1 MVACHCDRRCDRY
14 HCVFV
19 CGRDSGGTQTPEPIE
34 LPRPTFHGYA
44 WEGLPPAVGAVRADH
59 DPEVT
64 EIMTQSTA
72 ATPCKTDFL
81 TRAARRGASICRMRD
96 ALRHKSM
103 NILQS

>member
-1 MVACHCDRRCDRY
+1 M
-14 HCVFV
+14 
-19 CGRDSGGTQTPEPIE
+19 I
-34 LPRPTFHGYA
+34 
-44 WEGLPPAVGAVRADH
+44 
-59 DPEVT
+59 PEVT
-64 EIMTQSTA
+64 EIMTQITA

>member
-1 MVACHCDRRCDRY
+1 VTDITACSFAAGIQAEHKHPSRSSFAGQ
-14 HCVFV
+14 H
-19 CGRDSGGTQTPEPIE
+19 SM
-34 LPRPTFHGYA
+34 
-44 WEGLPPAVGAVRADH
+44 AVRGKDCRPPWERFGRTMI
-59 DPEVT
+59 PEVT